1 MLMDHATPQQEES
14 KVDERAIEQQPKPER
29 SKTNKF
35 IRNEK
40 ARVQGFE
47 ERSNAIERGNYN
59 SRRNQTPQEPS
70 YTKSVVQSLLPFLFA
85 QRTPDGH
92 TPGDEEDDQTPM

>member
-29 SKTNKF
+29 SKTSKF
-35 IRNEK
+35 IRSEK
-40 ARVQGFE
+40 ARVPGFE
-47 ERSNAIERGNYN
+47 ERPNAVERGNHN
-59 SRRNQTPQEPS
+59 QRRHQAPTEPT
-70 YTKSVVQSLLPFLFA
+70 YTKTVVQTLLPFLFA
-85 QRTPDGH
+85 QRTPDGQ